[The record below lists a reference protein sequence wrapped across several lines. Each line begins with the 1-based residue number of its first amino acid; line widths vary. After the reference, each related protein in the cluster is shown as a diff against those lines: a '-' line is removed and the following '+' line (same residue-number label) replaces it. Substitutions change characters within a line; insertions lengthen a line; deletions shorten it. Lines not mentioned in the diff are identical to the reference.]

1 MRKVAAAL
9 KYNQSEDKVPKV
21 AATGYGEAAR
31 KIEQIAELE
40 NIPVYRDKVLAQALT
55 GLGVGAEIP
64 PELYEAIA
72 KILIEI
78 ARLDEKV
85 GGRE

>member
-1 MRKVAAAL
+1 M
-9 KYNQSEDKVPKV
+9 
-21 AATGYGEAAR
+21 
-31 KIEQIAELE
+31 
-40 NIPVYRDKVLAQALT
+40 AQALT